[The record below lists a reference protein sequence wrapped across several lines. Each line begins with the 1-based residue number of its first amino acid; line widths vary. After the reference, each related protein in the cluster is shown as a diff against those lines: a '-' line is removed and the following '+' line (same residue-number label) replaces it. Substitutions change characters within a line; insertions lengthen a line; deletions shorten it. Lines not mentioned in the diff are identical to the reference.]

1 MGMDNTTWRGVH
13 RIRGGTAWDMMH
25 QYMDY
30 GRTDRGESQ
39 GQGEDSTRQESEQD
53 KLKLLKK

>member
-1 MGMDNTTWRGVH
+1 MGMDNTAWRGVR

-39 GQGEDSTRQESEQD
+39 AQEQGERTRD